1 MGRSARA
8 VVMAVTTMRRTV
20 RRSSRVVRRVTM
32 AVSLCGAIVLE
43 ARTAW
48 SHPLHTTLTDVVID
62 PADGAMRL
70 TIRAFADDF
79 SAVVAKRAGKARPA
93 DYTVPAADVASYVAS
108 AVSVEDP
115 SGRRAPLVW
124 VGVRRTGDVMWVT
137 MRVPSV
143 HTLRGVKLASRLLFE
158 NFDDQVNIVQAT
170 YDGHRH
176 SMLFTAG
183 DGRTLRPIP

>member
-1 MGRSARA
+1 MGHSARTLVMTMRSAGPGSA
-8 VVMAVTTMRRTV
+8 
-20 RRSSRVVRRVTM
+20 RVVRCV
-32 AVSLCGAIVLE
+32 AAIVVCVCAAIAVE

-48 SHPLHTTLTDVVID
+48 THPLHTTLTEIALDS
-62 PADGAMRL
+62 ADGSMRL

-79 SAVVAKRAGKARPA
+79 SAVVAKHAGRPRPA
-93 DYTVPAADVASYVAS
+93 DYNVPAADIASYVAS

-115 SGRRAPLVW
+115 SGKHAPLVW
-124 VGVRRTGDVMWVT
+124 VGLRRTGDLMWIT

-143 HTLRGVKLASRLLFE
+143 RTLHGVKLASTLLFE
-158 NFDDQVNIVQAT
+158 NFDDQVNIVQST

-183 DGRTLRPIP
+183 DGRKLKPIP